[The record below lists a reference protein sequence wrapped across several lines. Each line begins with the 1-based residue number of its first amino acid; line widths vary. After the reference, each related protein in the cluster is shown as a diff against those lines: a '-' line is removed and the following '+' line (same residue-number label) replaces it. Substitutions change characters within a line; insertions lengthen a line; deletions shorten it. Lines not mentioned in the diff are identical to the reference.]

1 MRLEMYK
8 QQAVDAAC
16 EQAVSN
22 VGRGL
27 LFTVQFGPNSFQV
40 AFDKGALDALM
51 GEDTDA
57 AAEAGS
63 KLLSEV
69 RRILTAQGQ
78 YICVTLAQPHVLS
91 KCAYFTFTQ
100 ELNALHVCHH
110 CKPVIASICIQ
121 HHLTD
126 NSAVW
131 LKLTPFSTGKMLR
144 HITVR
149 WALWIMDTT
158 WH

>member
-1 MRLEMYK
+1 MRLELCRQ
-8 QQAVDAAC
+8 QQAVNAAC
-16 EQAVSN
+16 EASSEQCGSKFF
-22 VGRGL
+22 
-27 LFTVQFGPNSFQV
+27 FTVQFGSNSFQV

-110 CKPVIASICIQ
+110 CKPVKASICIQ
-121 HHLTD
+121 HRLTD
-126 NSAVW
+126 NSAIW
-131 LKLTPFSTGKMLR
+131 LKLTPFSIGKMLR
-144 HITVR
+144 HVSVR
-149 WALWIMDTT
+149 SRTQLG
-158 WH
+158 H